1 MCHVLEFMTWH
12 ALKAGHKTSG
22 QPGRK
27 HAADNSPHCT
37 FVNSKDPLAFCCYNV
52 DESSNVPMREWRG
65 HNLTTEICFPGA
77 GVPEDAV
84 GQDSEVW
91 PVYRASPYRAE
102 AARQAQ
108 ASTTTHILFVD
119 EGHQCR

>member
-1 MCHVLEFMTWH
+1 M
-12 ALKAGHKTSG
+12 SG

-37 FVNSKDPLAFCCYNV
+37 FVNSKNPLAICDYNANEV
-52 DESSNVPMREWRG
+52 ITGKPMREWRG
-65 HNLTTEICFPGA
+65 QDLRTEIYFHGA